1 MLKRSPAVF
10 GNSNKMQEMIK
21 RKEKGENEVW
31 LNEREPPSTS
41 SLATRFSTLIN
52 IVHTKHMLCA

>member
-21 RKEKGENEVW
+21 RKDKGDNEV
-31 LNEREPPSTS
+31 
-41 SLATRFSTLIN
+41 
-52 IVHTKHMLCA
+52 